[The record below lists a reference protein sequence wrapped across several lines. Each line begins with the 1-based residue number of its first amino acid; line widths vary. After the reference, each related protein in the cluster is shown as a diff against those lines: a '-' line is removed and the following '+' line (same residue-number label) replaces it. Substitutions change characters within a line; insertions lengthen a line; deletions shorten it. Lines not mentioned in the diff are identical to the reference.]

1 MSKRAVIVFGRNPAP
16 GRVKTRIGTE
26 IGQKEAAR
34 LYKALLLDTLQRCS
48 TLEAD
53 IRFYLET
60 TERAIDPELRKF
72 DQGQLRQQGVG
83 LGPRMTNAFSDTFN
97 AGYARVVIIGS
108 DMPTLPPVRITQA
121 FDSLSSE
128 RTVVLGPALDGGY
141 YLLGLSG
148 PCPQLFEGMSYTH
161 RDVLSETLARC
172 SAADLQP
179 ILLEPWY
186 DVDTVRDLRRLA
198 EDLTAGDGACPAT
211 RSFLISR
218 GLIENTSSDQGS
230 ASEKPYFDHPPQK

>member
-1 MSKRAVIVFGRNPAP
+1 
-16 GRVKTRIGTE
+16 VKTRIGAV
-26 IGQKEAAR
+26 IGQQEAAR
-34 LYKALLLDTLQRCS
+34 LYKALLLDTLRRCS
-48 TLEAD
+48 MLNVD
-53 IRFYLET
+53 IRFYLEG
-60 TERAIDPELRKF
+60 TERAIDRDLLEF
-72 DQGQLRQQGVG
+72 DRAQLRQQGEG
-83 LGPRMTNAFSDTFN
+83 LGPRMTNAFDDTFS

-108 DMPTLPPVRITQA
+108 DMPTLPPLRITQA

-141 YLLGLSG
+141 YLLGLSR

-172 SAADLQP
+172 SSADLQP

-186 DVDTVRDLRRLA
+186 DVDTVNDLRRLA
-198 EDLTAGDGACPAT
+198 EDLTTGDGGCPAT

-218 GLIENTSSDQGS
+218 GLIENTSANQGS
-230 ASEKPYFDHPPQK
+230 ASEKPYFEHPPQK